1 MRLFPLPLV
10 LAATFAASP
19 AWSQPGPAPVQAPPA
34 PSFLGAESAQVAP
47 ASSSAPRRTTP
58 SPTLTLEQALATAY
72 ERSPLL
78 AAARNEAAA
87 SEGQVT
93 QAGVIPNPSIDVGID
108 DNRRSTRTT
117 SAMLSVPVELGG
129 KRGARIKAAG
139 LARDIAQRDLATA
152 RADLRAAVI
161 AAFFEA
167 AVAQETV
174 RVAQGTIEIA
184 QNALHLADR
193 RVAAGKAAPLE
204 SSKARVQLAN
214 SRIEARA
221 ADAALTAARRKL
233 GQLWGAP
240 EPDFVQVGADLQA
253 LPQRGAIDDLRA
265 ALATSPRMDAGRLA
279 VEMGRAQLEVEK
291 SKRYPDITLSAG
303 MARDNEQ
310 GRNKAQFGVAIPLP
324 LFDRNQ
330 GNVYSATMQS
340 YKAQDLYRE
349 LESRLLSDL
358 LQSVSQFDL
367 AVGSVREYRA
377 TVLPGAAEA
386 YDSARKGFEAG
397 KVSFL
402 EVLDAQRTL
411 SQGNIG
417 YLTVLAGAYQA
428 SADIDR
434 ILGR

>member
-1 MRLFPLPLV
+1 MRLSPIPLA
-10 LAATFAASP
+10 LAAALCLAP
-19 AWSQPGPAPVQAPPA
+19 AWAQPGPDRPA
-34 PSFLGAESAQVAP
+34 VPLRAAP
-47 ASSSAPRRTTP
+47 AAQP
-58 SPTLTLEQALATAY
+58 LTLEQALATAY

-87 SEGQVT
+87 SEGLLT
-93 QAGVIPNPSIDVGID
+93 QAGVIPNPGIEVGID
-108 DNRRSTRTT
+108 DNRRATRTT
-117 SAMLSVPVELGG
+117 TTRLSMPVELGG
-129 KRGARIKAAG
+129 KRAARVKAAG
-139 LARDIAQRDLATA
+139 LARDVAQRDLSSA

-161 AAFFEA
+161 AAFFDV

-174 RVAQGTIEIA
+174 RVSQGTVEIA
-184 QNALHLADR
+184 QNALRLAER
-193 RVAAGKAAPLE
+193 RVAAGKAPPLE
-204 SSKARVQLAN
+204 GSKARVELAN
-214 SRIEARA
+214 ARIEARA
-221 ADAALTAARRKL
+221 ADSALQAARRTL

-240 EPDFVQVGADLQA
+240 QPDFTRVGADLGT
-253 LPQRGAIDDLRA
+253 LPRREAIDDLRG
-265 ALATSPRMDAGRLA
+265 ALATSPRMEAGRLS
-279 VEMGRAQLEVEK
+279 VELGRAQLEVEK

-303 MARDNEQ
+303 IARDNEQ

-349 LESRLLSDL
+349 LESRLTADL

-367 AVGSVREYRA
+367 AANSVREYRA
-377 TVLPGAAEA
+377 TVLPGATEA

-417 YLTVLAGAYQA
+417 YLNVLASAYQA
-428 SADIDR
+428 AADIDR

>member
-1 MRLFPLPLV
+1 MRSSPIPLV
-10 LAATFAASP
+10 VAAAFFLSP
-19 AWSQPGPAPVQAPPA
+19 AWSQPGPAAAPPA
-34 PSFLGAESAQVAP
+34 ARAASAAP
-47 ASSSAPRRTTP
+47 A
-58 SPTLTLEQALATAY
+58 LTLEQALAKAY

-93 QAGVIPNPSIDVGID
+93 QAGVIPNPSLEVGID
-108 DNRRSTRTT
+108 DNRRATSTTT
-117 SAMLSVPVELGG
+117 TALSMPVELGG

-139 LARDIAQRDLATA
+139 LARDIAQRDLSSA

-161 AAFFEA
+161 AAFFDV

-174 RVAQGTIEIA
+174 RVSQGTVDIA
-184 QNALHLADR
+184 QNALRLAER
-193 RVAAGKAAPLE
+193 RVAAGKAPPLE
-204 SSKARVQLAN
+204 SSKARVELAN
-214 SRIEARA
+214 ARIDARA
-221 ADAALTAARRKL
+221 ADATLDAARRKL
-233 GQLWGAP
+233 GQLWGASA
-240 EPDFVQVGADLQA
+240 PDFARVGTDLQA
-253 LPQRGAIDDLRA
+253 LPRREAIDDLRA
-265 ALATSPRMDAGRLA
+265 ALATSPRMEAGRLS
-279 VEMGRAQLEVEK
+279 VELGRAQLEVEK

-303 MARDNEQ
+303 VARDNEQ

-349 LESRLLSDL
+349 LESRLTADL

-367 AVGSVREYRA
+367 AANSVREYRA

-417 YLTVLAGAYQA
+417 YLNVLAGAYQA
-428 SADIDR
+428 AADIDR

>member
-1 MRLFPLPLV
+1 MRLSPLPLA
-10 LAATFAASP
+10 LAAALCLAP
-19 AWSQPGPAPVQAPPA
+19 AWAQPGPDRPAVPLRPAPVAKP
-34 PSFLGAESAQVAP
+34 
-47 ASSSAPRRTTP
+47 
-58 SPTLTLEQALATAY
+58 LTLEQALATAY

-87 SEGQVT
+87 SEGLLT
-93 QAGVIPNPSIDVGID
+93 QAGVIPNPAIEVGID
-108 DNRRSTRTT
+108 DNRRATRTT
-117 SAMLSVPVELGG
+117 TTTLSMPVELGG
-129 KRGARIKAAG
+129 KRAARVKAAG
-139 LARDIAQRDLATA
+139 LARDIAQRDLSSA

-161 AAFFEA
+161 AAFFDV

-174 RVAQGTIEIA
+174 RVSQGTVEIA
-184 QNALHLADR
+184 QNALRLAER
-193 RVAAGKAAPLE
+193 RVVAGKAPPLE
-204 SSKARVQLAN
+204 GSKARVELAN
-214 SRIEARA
+214 ARIEARA
-221 ADAALTAARRKL
+221 ADSALEAARRAL

-240 EPDFVQVGADLQA
+240 QPDFTRVGADLGT
-253 LPQRGAIDDLRA
+253 LPRREAIDDLRG
-265 ALATSPRMDAGRLA
+265 ALATSPRMEAGRLS
-279 VEMGRAQLEVEK
+279 VELGRAQLEVEK

-303 MARDNEQ
+303 VARDNEQ

-340 YKAQDLYRE
+340 YKAEDLYRE
-349 LESRLLSDL
+349 LESRLTADL

-367 AVGSVREYRA
+367 AANSVREYRA
-377 TVLPGAAEA
+377 TVLPGATEA
-386 YDSARKGFEAG
+386 YDSARKGFDAG

-417 YLTVLAGAYQA
+417 YLNVLASAYQA
-428 SADIDR
+428 AADIDR

>member
-1 MRLFPLPLV
+1 MRLSPIPLA
-10 LAATFAASP
+10 LAAALCLTP
-19 AWSQPGPAPVQAPPA
+19 AWAQPGPASP
-34 PSFLGAESAQVAP
+34 
-47 ASSSAPRRTTP
+47 TP
-58 SPTLTLEQALATAY
+58 SPRAAPAGQVLTLEQALATAY

-78 AAARNEAAA
+78 AAARNEAAS
-87 SEGQVT
+87 SEGRLT
-93 QAGVIPNPSIDVGID
+93 QAGVIPNPSIAVGID
-108 DNRRSTRTT
+108 DNRRTTRTT
-117 SAMLSVPVELGG
+117 TTTLSMPVELGG
-129 KRGARIKAAG
+129 KRAARVKAAG
-139 LARDIAQRDLATA
+139 LARDIAQRDLSSA

-161 AAFFEA
+161 AAFFDV

-174 RVAQGTIEIA
+174 RVSQGTVEIA
-184 QNALHLADR
+184 QNALRLAER
-193 RVAAGKAAPLE
+193 RVAAGKAPPLE
-204 SSKARVQLAN
+204 SSKARVELAN

-221 ADAALTAARRKL
+221 ADSALQAARRKL

-240 EPDFVQVGADLQA
+240 QPDFAQVGADLGT
-253 LPQRGAIDDLRA
+253 LPRREAIDDLRA
-265 ALATSPRMDAGRLA
+265 ALATSPRMEAGRLS

-303 MARDNEQ
+303 VARDNEQ

-340 YKAQDLYRE
+340 YKAQDMYRE
-349 LESRLLSDL
+349 LESRLTADL
-358 LQSVSQFDL
+358 LQSISQFDL
-367 AVGSVREYRA
+367 AANSAREYRA

-417 YLTVLAGAYQA
+417 YLNVLASAYQA

>member
-1 MRLFPLPLV
+1 MRLSPIPLA
-10 LAATFAASP
+10 LAAALCLTP
-19 AWSQPGPAPVQAPPA
+19 AWAQPGPASP
-34 PSFLGAESAQVAP
+34 
-47 ASSSAPRRTTP
+47 TP
-58 SPTLTLEQALATAY
+58 SPRAMPAGQVLTLEQALATAY

-78 AAARNEAAA
+78 AAARNEAAS
-87 SEGQVT
+87 SEGQLT
-93 QAGVIPNPSIDVGID
+93 QAGVIPNPSIEVGID
-108 DNRRSTRTT
+108 DNRRTTRITT
-117 SAMLSVPVELGG
+117 TTLSMPVELGG
-129 KRGARIKAAG
+129 KRAARVKAAG
-139 LARDIAQRDLATA
+139 LARDIAQRDLSSA

-161 AAFFEA
+161 AAFFDV

-174 RVAQGTIEIA
+174 RVSQGAVEIA
-184 QNALHLADR
+184 QSALRLAER
-193 RVAAGKAAPLE
+193 RVAAGKAPPLE
-204 SSKARVQLAN
+204 SSKARVELAN

-221 ADAALTAARRKL
+221 ADSALQAARRKL

-240 EPDFVQVGADLQA
+240 QPDFAQVGADLGT
-253 LPQRGAIDDLRA
+253 LPRREAIDDLRA
-265 ALATSPRMDAGRLA
+265 ALATSPRMEAGRLS

-303 MARDNEQ
+303 VARDNEQ

-340 YKAQDLYRE
+340 YKAQDMYRE
-349 LESRLLSDL
+349 LESRLTADL

-367 AVGSVREYRA
+367 AANSAREYRA

-417 YLTVLAGAYQA
+417 YLNVLASAYQA

>member
-1 MRLFPLPLV
+1 MRLSPIPLA
-10 LAATFAASP
+10 LAAALCLTP
-19 AWSQPGPAPVQAPPA
+19 AWAQPGPASP
-34 PSFLGAESAQVAP
+34 
-47 ASSSAPRRTTP
+47 TP
-58 SPTLTLEQALATAY
+58 SPRATPAGQVLTLEQALATAY

-78 AAARNEAAA
+78 AAARNEAAS
-87 SEGQVT
+87 SEGQLT
-93 QAGVIPNPSIDVGID
+93 QAGVIPNPSVEVGID
-108 DNRRSTRTT
+108 DNRRTTRTT
-117 SAMLSVPVELGG
+117 TTTLSMPVELGG
-129 KRGARIKAAG
+129 KRAARVKAAG
-139 LARDIAQRDLATA
+139 LARDIAQRDLSSA

-161 AAFFEA
+161 AAFFDV

-174 RVAQGTIEIA
+174 RVSQGAVEIA
-184 QNALHLADR
+184 QNALRLAER
-193 RVAAGKAAPLE
+193 RVAAGKAPPLE
-204 SSKARVQLAN
+204 SSKARVELAN

-221 ADAALTAARRKL
+221 ADSALQAARRKL

-240 EPDFVQVGADLQA
+240 QPDFAQVGADLGT
-253 LPQRGAIDDLRA
+253 LPRREAIDDLRA
-265 ALATSPRMDAGRLA
+265 ALATSPRMEAGRLS

-303 MARDNEQ
+303 VARDNEQ

-330 GNVYSATMQS
+330 GNVYSATMKS
-340 YKAQDLYRE
+340 YKAQDMYRE
-349 LESRLLSDL
+349 LESRLTADL

-367 AVGSVREYRA
+367 AANSAREYRA

-417 YLTVLAGAYQA
+417 YLNVLASAYQA

>member
-1 MRLFPLPLV
+1 MRLSPIPLLV
-10 LAATFAASP
+10 AAAVFLSP
-19 AWSQPGPAPVQAPPA
+19 AWSQAGPGAAAPA
-34 PSFLGAESAQVAP
+34 SRVAP
-47 ASSSAPRRTTP
+47 A
-58 SPTLTLEQALATAY
+58 LTLEQALAAAY

-93 QAGVIPNPSIDVGID
+93 QAGVIPNPSLEVGID

-117 SAMLSVPVELGG
+117 TTALSMPVELGG
-129 KRGARIKAAG
+129 KRGARITAAG
-139 LARDIAQRDLATA
+139 LARDIARRDLSGA

-161 AAFFEA
+161 AAFFDV

-174 RVAQGTIEIA
+174 RVAQGTVEIA
-184 QNALHLADR
+184 QNALRLAER
-193 RVAAGKAAPLE
+193 RVAAGKAPPLE
-204 SSKARVQLAN
+204 SSKARVELAN

-221 ADAALTAARRKL
+221 ADSALDAARRKL

-240 EPDFVQVGADLQA
+240 EADFARVSADLQT
-253 LPQRGAIDDLRA
+253 LPRRDAIDDLRA
-265 ALATSPRMDAGRLA
+265 ALAASPRMEAGRLS
-279 VEMGRAQLEVEK
+279 VELGRAQLEVEK

-303 MARDNEQ
+303 VARDNEQ
-310 GRNKAQFGVAIPLP
+310 GRNKAQFGVSIPLP

-340 YKAQDLYRE
+340 YKAHDLYRE
-349 LESRLLSDL
+349 LESRLTADL
-358 LQSVSQFDL
+358 LQSVSRFDL
-367 AVGSVREYRA
+367 AANSVREYRG
-377 TVLPGAAEA
+377 TVLPGANEA
-386 YDSARKGFEAG
+386 YESARKGFEAG

-411 SQGNIG
+411 SQGNIA
-417 YLTVLAGAYQA
+417 YLNVLASAYQA
-428 SADIDR
+428 AADIDR

>member
-1 MRLFPLPLV
+1 MRLSPIPLA
-10 LAATFAASP
+10 LAAALCLTP
-19 AWSQPGPAPVQAPPA
+19 AWAQPGPASP
-34 PSFLGAESAQVAP
+34 
-47 ASSSAPRRTTP
+47 TP
-58 SPTLTLEQALATAY
+58 SRAMPAGQVLTLEQALATAY

-78 AAARNEAAA
+78 AAARNEAAS
-87 SEGQVT
+87 SEGQLT
-93 QAGVIPNPSIDVGID
+93 QAGVIPNPSIEVGID
-108 DNRRSTRTT
+108 DNRRTTRTT
-117 SAMLSVPVELGG
+117 TTTLSMPVELGG
-129 KRGARIKAAG
+129 KRAARVKAAG
-139 LARDIAQRDLATA
+139 LARDIAQRDLSSA

-161 AAFFEA
+161 AAFFDV

-174 RVAQGTIEIA
+174 RVSQGAVEIA
-184 QNALHLADR
+184 QSALRLAER
-193 RVAAGKAAPLE
+193 RVAAGKAPPLE
-204 SSKARVQLAN
+204 SSKARVELAN

-221 ADAALTAARRKL
+221 ADSALQAARRKL

-240 EPDFVQVGADLQA
+240 QPDFAQVGADLGT
-253 LPQRGAIDDLRA
+253 LPRREAIDDLRA
-265 ALATSPRMDAGRLA
+265 ALATSPRMEAGRLS

-303 MARDNEQ
+303 VARDNEQ

-340 YKAQDLYRE
+340 YKAQDMYRE
-349 LESRLLSDL
+349 LESRLTADL

-367 AVGSVREYRA
+367 AANSAREYRA

-417 YLTVLAGAYQA
+417 YLNVLASAYQA

>member
-1 MRLFPLPLV
+1 MRLSPIPLA
-10 LAATFAASP
+10 LAAALCLTP
-19 AWSQPGPAPVQAPPA
+19 AWAQPGPASP
-34 PSFLGAESAQVAP
+34 
-47 ASSSAPRRTTP
+47 TP
-58 SPTLTLEQALATAY
+58 SPRATPAGQVLTLEQALATAY

-78 AAARNEAAA
+78 AAARNEAAS
-87 SEGQVT
+87 SEGQLT
-93 QAGVIPNPSIDVGID
+93 QAGVIPNPSIEVGID
-108 DNRRSTRTT
+108 DNRRTTRTT
-117 SAMLSVPVELGG
+117 TTTLSMPVELGG
-129 KRGARIKAAG
+129 KRAARVKAAG
-139 LARDIAQRDLATA
+139 LARDIAQRDLSSA

-161 AAFFEA
+161 AAFFDV

-174 RVAQGTIEIA
+174 RVSQGAVEIA
-184 QNALHLADR
+184 QNALRLAER
-193 RVAAGKAAPLE
+193 RVAAGKAPPLE
-204 SSKARVQLAN
+204 SSKARVELAN

-221 ADAALTAARRKL
+221 ADGALQAARRKL

-240 EPDFVQVGADLQA
+240 QPDFAQVGADLGT
-253 LPQRGAIDDLRA
+253 LPRREAIDDLRA
-265 ALATSPRMDAGRLA
+265 ALATSPRMEAGRLS

-303 MARDNEQ
+303 VARDNEQ

-340 YKAQDLYRE
+340 YKAQDMYRE
-349 LESRLLSDL
+349 LESRLTADL

-367 AVGSVREYRA
+367 AANSAREYRA

-411 SQGNIG
+411 SRGNIG
-417 YLTVLAGAYQA
+417 YLNVLASAYQA

>member
-1 MRLFPLPLV
+1 MRLSPIPLA
-10 LAATFAASP
+10 LAAALCLAP
-19 AWSQPGPAPVQAPPA
+19 AWAQPGPDRPAAPLRA
-34 PSFLGAESAQVAP
+34 AP
-47 ASSSAPRRTTP
+47 AAQP
-58 SPTLTLEQALATAY
+58 LTLEQALATAY

-87 SEGQVT
+87 SEGQLT
-93 QAGVIPNPSIDVGID
+93 QAGVIPNPSIEVGID
-108 DNRRSTRTT
+108 DNRRATRTT
-117 SAMLSVPVELGG
+117 TTTLSMPVELGG
-129 KRGARIKAAG
+129 KRAARIKAAG
-139 LARDIAQRDLATA
+139 LARDIAQRDLSSA

-161 AAFFEA
+161 AAFFDV

-174 RVAQGTIEIA
+174 RVSQGTVEIA
-184 QNALHLADR
+184 QNALRLAER
-193 RVAAGKAAPLE
+193 RVAAGKAPPLE
-204 SSKARVQLAN
+204 GSKARVELAN
-214 SRIEARA
+214 ARIEARA
-221 ADAALTAARRKL
+221 ADSALQAARRTL

-240 EPDFVQVGADLQA
+240 QPDFTQVGADLGT
-253 LPQRGAIDDLRA
+253 LPRRAAIDDLRG
-265 ALATSPRMDAGRLA
+265 ALATSPRMEAGRLS

-303 MARDNEQ
+303 VARDNEQ

-349 LESRLLSDL
+349 LESRLTADL

-367 AVGSVREYRA
+367 AANSVREYRDA
-377 TVLPGAAEA
+377 VLPGATEA

-417 YLTVLAGAYQA
+417 YLNVLASAYQA
-428 SADIDR
+428 AADIDR

>member
-1 MRLFPLPLV
+1 MRLSPIPLA
-10 LAATFAASP
+10 LAAALCLTP
-19 AWSQPGPAPVQAPPA
+19 AWAQPGPASPA
-34 PSFLGAESAQVAP
+34 PSPRAAP
-47 ASSSAPRRTTP
+47 AGQV
-58 SPTLTLEQALATAY
+58 LTLEQALATAY

-78 AAARNEAAA
+78 AAARNEAAS
-87 SEGQVT
+87 SEGQLT
-93 QAGVIPNPSIDVGID
+93 QAGVIPNPSIEVGID
-108 DNRRSTRTT
+108 DNRRTTRTT
-117 SAMLSVPVELGG
+117 TTTLSMPVELGG
-129 KRGARIKAAG
+129 KRAARVKAAG
-139 LARDIAQRDLATA
+139 LARDIAQRDLSSA

-161 AAFFEA
+161 AAFFEV

-174 RVAQGTIEIA
+174 RVSQGTVEIA
-184 QNALHLADR
+184 QNALRLAER
-193 RVAAGKAAPLE
+193 RVAAGKAPPLE
-204 SSKARVQLAN
+204 SSKARVELAN
-214 SRIEARA
+214 SRIEARV
-221 ADAALTAARRKL
+221 ADSALQAARRKL

-240 EPDFVQVGADLQA
+240 QPDFTQVGADLGT
-253 LPQRGAIDDLRA
+253 LPRREAIDDLRA
-265 ALATSPRMDAGRLA
+265 ALATSPRMEAGRLS
-279 VEMGRAQLEVEK
+279 VEMGRARLEVEK

-303 MARDNEQ
+303 VARDNEQ

-340 YKAQDLYRE
+340 YKAQDMYRE
-349 LESRLLSDL
+349 LESRLTADL

-367 AVGSVREYRA
+367 AANSAREYRA

-402 EVLDAQRTL
+402 DVLDAQRTL

-417 YLTVLAGAYQA
+417 YLNVLASAYQA

>member
-1 MRLFPLPLV
+1 MRLSPIPLA
-10 LAATFAASP
+10 LAAALCLAP
-19 AWSQPGPAPVQAPPA
+19 AWAQPGPDRPAVPLRPA
-34 PSFLGAESAQVAP
+34 PAAQP
-47 ASSSAPRRTTP
+47 
-58 SPTLTLEQALATAY
+58 LTLEQALATAY

-87 SEGQVT
+87 SEGQLT
-93 QAGVIPNPSIDVGID
+93 QAGVIPNPSIEVGID
-108 DNRRSTRTT
+108 DNRRATRTT
-117 SAMLSVPVELGG
+117 TTTLSMPVELGG
-129 KRGARIKAAG
+129 KRAARIKAAG
-139 LARDIAQRDLATA
+139 LARDIAQRDLSSA

-161 AAFFEA
+161 AAFFDV

-174 RVAQGTIEIA
+174 RVSQGTVEIA
-184 QNALHLADR
+184 QNALRLAER
-193 RVAAGKAAPLE
+193 RVAAGKAPPLE
-204 SSKARVQLAN
+204 GSKARVELAN
-214 SRIEARA
+214 ARIEARA
-221 ADAALTAARRKL
+221 ADSALQAARRTL

-240 EPDFVQVGADLQA
+240 QPDFTQVGADLGT
-253 LPQRGAIDDLRA
+253 LPRRAAIDDLRS
-265 ALATSPRMDAGRLA
+265 ALATSPRMEAGRLS

-303 MARDNEQ
+303 VARDNEQ
-310 GRNKAQFGVAIPLP
+310 GRNKAQFGIAIPLP

-349 LESRLLSDL
+349 LESRLTADL

-367 AVGSVREYRA
+367 AANSVREYRDA
-377 TVLPGAAEA
+377 VLPGATEA

-417 YLTVLAGAYQA
+417 YLNVLASAYQA
-428 SADIDR
+428 AADIDR

>member
-1 MRLFPLPLV
+1 MRLYPLPLV
-10 LAATFAASP
+10 LAATFAVSP
-19 AWSQPGPAPVQAPPA
+19 AWSQTGPAPATPAPVQFLATQPA
-34 PSFLGAESAQVAP
+34 QAAP
-47 ASSSAPRRTTP
+47 ANAPAARLAP
-58 SPTLTLEQALATAY
+58 GAQTLTLEQALAMAD

-78 AAARNEAAA
+78 AAARNDAAA

-93 QAGVIPNPSIDVGID
+93 QAGVIPNPSIELGID
-108 DNRRSTRTT
+108 DNRRSTRST
-117 SAMLSVPVELGG
+117 SAMLSMPVELGG

-139 LARDIAQRDLATA
+139 LARDIAQRDLASA

-161 AAFFEA
+161 AAFFEV

-174 RVAQGTIEIA
+174 RVAQSTIEIA
-184 QNALHLADR
+184 QNALRLADQ
-193 RVAAGKAAPLE
+193 RVAAGKAPPLE

-221 ADAALTAARRKL
+221 ADAALTTARRKL

-240 EPDFVQVGADLQA
+240 EPDFTQVGADLQA

-265 ALATSPRMDAGRLA
+265 ALAESPRMAAGRLA

-291 SKRYPDITLSAG
+291 SKRYPDVTLSAG
-303 MARDNEQ
+303 ITRDNEQ

-349 LESRLLSDL
+349 LESRMTADL

-417 YLTVLAGAYQA
+417 YLNVLAGAYQA
-428 SADIDR
+428 SSDIDR

>member
-1 MRLFPLPLV
+1 MRLSPIPLA
-10 LAATFAASP
+10 LAAALCLTP
-19 AWSQPGPAPVQAPPA
+19 AWAQPGPASP
-34 PSFLGAESAQVAP
+34 
-47 ASSSAPRRTTP
+47 TP
-58 SPTLTLEQALATAY
+58 SPRATPAGQVLTLEQALATAY

-78 AAARNEAAA
+78 AAARNEAAS
-87 SEGQVT
+87 SEGQLT
-93 QAGVIPNPSIDVGID
+93 QAGVIPNPSIEVGID
-108 DNRRSTRTT
+108 DNRRTTRTT
-117 SAMLSVPVELGG
+117 TTTLSMPVELGG
-129 KRGARIKAAG
+129 KRAARVKAAG
-139 LARDIAQRDLATA
+139 LARDIAQRDLSSA

-161 AAFFEA
+161 AAFFDV

-174 RVAQGTIEIA
+174 RVSQGAVEIA
-184 QNALHLADR
+184 QNALRLAER
-193 RVAAGKAAPLE
+193 RVAAGKAPPLE
-204 SSKARVQLAN
+204 SSKARVELAN

-221 ADAALTAARRKL
+221 ADSALQAARRKL

-240 EPDFVQVGADLQA
+240 QPDFAQVGVDLGT
-253 LPQRGAIDDLRA
+253 LPRREAIDDLRA
-265 ALATSPRMDAGRLA
+265 ALATSPRMEAGRLS

-303 MARDNEQ
+303 VARDNEQ

-340 YKAQDLYRE
+340 YKAQDMYRE
-349 LESRLLSDL
+349 LESRLTADL

-367 AVGSVREYRA
+367 AANSAREYRA

-417 YLTVLAGAYQA
+417 YLNVLASAYQA

>member
-1 MRLFPLPLV
+1 MRLSPILLA
-10 LAATFAASP
+10 LAAVLCLTP
-19 AWSQPGPAPVQAPPA
+19 AWAQPGPASP
-34 PSFLGAESAQVAP
+34 
-47 ASSSAPRRTTP
+47 TP
-58 SPTLTLEQALATAY
+58 SPRATPAGQAPAGQVLTLEQALETAY

-78 AAARNEAAA
+78 AAARNEAAS
-87 SEGQVT
+87 SEGQLT
-93 QAGVIPNPSIDVGID
+93 QAGVIPNPSIAVGID
-108 DNRRSTRTT
+108 DNRRTTRTT
-117 SAMLSVPVELGG
+117 TTTLSMPVELGG
-129 KRGARIKAAG
+129 KRAARVKAAG
-139 LARDIAQRDLATA
+139 LARDIAQRDLSSA

-161 AAFFEA
+161 AAFFDV

-174 RVAQGTIEIA
+174 RVSQGTVEIA
-184 QNALHLADR
+184 QNALRLAER
-193 RVAAGKAAPLE
+193 RVAAGKAPPLE
-204 SSKARVQLAN
+204 SSKARVELAN

-221 ADAALTAARRKL
+221 ADSALQAARRKL

-240 EPDFVQVGADLQA
+240 QPDFAQVGADLGT
-253 LPQRGAIDDLRA
+253 LPRREAIDDLRA
-265 ALATSPRMDAGRLA
+265 ALATSPRMEAGRLS

-303 MARDNEQ
+303 VARDNEQ

-340 YKAQDLYRE
+340 YKAQDMYRE
-349 LESRLLSDL
+349 LESRLTADL
-358 LQSVSQFDL
+358 LQSISQFDL
-367 AVGSVREYRA
+367 AANSAREYRA

-417 YLTVLAGAYQA
+417 YLNVLASAYQA

>member
-1 MRLFPLPLV
+1 MRLSPIPLA
-10 LAATFAASP
+10 LAAALCLTP
-19 AWSQPGPAPVQAPPA
+19 AWAQPGPASP
-34 PSFLGAESAQVAP
+34 
-47 ASSSAPRRTTP
+47 TP
-58 SPTLTLEQALATAY
+58 SPRATPAGQVLTLEQALATAY

-78 AAARNEAAA
+78 AAARNEAAS
-87 SEGQVT
+87 SEGQLT
-93 QAGVIPNPSIDVGID
+93 QAGVIPNPSIEVGID
-108 DNRRSTRTT
+108 DNRRTTRTT
-117 SAMLSVPVELGG
+117 TTTLSMPVELGG
-129 KRGARIKAAG
+129 KRAARVKAAG
-139 LARDIAQRDLATA
+139 LARDIAQRDLSSA

-161 AAFFEA
+161 AAFFDV

-174 RVAQGTIEIA
+174 RVSQGAVEIA
-184 QNALHLADR
+184 QNALRLAER
-193 RVAAGKAAPLE
+193 RVAAGKAPLLE
-204 SSKARVQLAN
+204 SSKARVELAN

-221 ADAALTAARRKL
+221 ADSALQAARRKL

-240 EPDFVQVGADLQA
+240 QPDFAQVGADLGT
-253 LPQRGAIDDLRA
+253 LPRREAIDDLRA
-265 ALATSPRMDAGRLA
+265 ALATSPRMEAGRLS

-303 MARDNEQ
+303 VARDNEQ

-340 YKAQDLYRE
+340 YKAQDMYRE
-349 LESRLLSDL
+349 LESRLTADL

-367 AVGSVREYRA
+367 AANSAREYRA

-417 YLTVLAGAYQA
+417 YLNVLASAYQA

>member
-1 MRLFPLPLV
+1 MRLSPIPLA
-10 LAATFAASP
+10 LAAALCLTP
-19 AWSQPGPAPVQAPPA
+19 AWAQPGPASP
-34 PSFLGAESAQVAP
+34 
-47 ASSSAPRRTTP
+47 TP
-58 SPTLTLEQALATAY
+58 SPRATPAGQVLTLEQALATAY

-78 AAARNEAAA
+78 AAARNEAAS
-87 SEGQVT
+87 SEGQLT
-93 QAGVIPNPSIDVGID
+93 QAGVIPNPSIEVGID
-108 DNRRSTRTT
+108 DNRRTTRTT
-117 SAMLSVPVELGG
+117 TTTLSMPVELGG
-129 KRGARIKAAG
+129 KRAARVKAAG
-139 LARDIAQRDLATA
+139 LARDIAQRDLSSA

-161 AAFFEA
+161 AAFFDV

-174 RVAQGTIEIA
+174 RVSQGTVEIA
-184 QNALHLADR
+184 QNALRLAER
-193 RVAAGKAAPLE
+193 RVAAGKAPPLE
-204 SSKARVQLAN
+204 SSKARVELAN

-221 ADAALTAARRKL
+221 ADSALQAARGKL

-240 EPDFVQVGADLQA
+240 QPDFAQVGADLGT
-253 LPQRGAIDDLRA
+253 LPRREAIDDLRA
-265 ALATSPRMDAGRLA
+265 ALATSPRMEAGRLS

-303 MARDNEQ
+303 VARDNEQ

-340 YKAQDLYRE
+340 YKAQDMYRE
-349 LESRLLSDL
+349 LESRLTADL

-367 AVGSVREYRA
+367 AANSAREYRA

-417 YLTVLAGAYQA
+417 YLNVLASAYQA

>member
-1 MRLFPLPLV
+1 MRLSPIPLA
-10 LAATFAASP
+10 LAAALCLTP
-19 AWSQPGPAPVQAPPA
+19 AWAQPGPASP
-34 PSFLGAESAQVAP
+34 
-47 ASSSAPRRTTP
+47 TP
-58 SPTLTLEQALATAY
+58 SPRATPAGQVLTLEQALATAY

-78 AAARNEAAA
+78 AAARNEAAS
-87 SEGQVT
+87 SEGQLT
-93 QAGVIPNPSIDVGID
+93 QAGVIPNPSIEVGID
-108 DNRRSTRTT
+108 DNRRTTRTT
-117 SAMLSVPVELGG
+117 TTTLSMPVELGG
-129 KRGARIKAAG
+129 KRAARVKAAG
-139 LARDIAQRDLATA
+139 LARDIAQRDLSSA

-161 AAFFEA
+161 AAFFDV

-174 RVAQGTIEIA
+174 RVSQGAVEIA
-184 QNALHLADR
+184 QNALRLAER
-193 RVAAGKAAPLE
+193 RVAAGKAPPLE
-204 SSKARVQLAN
+204 SSKARVELAN

-221 ADAALTAARRKL
+221 ADGALQAARRKL

-240 EPDFVQVGADLQA
+240 QPDFAQVGADLGT
-253 LPQRGAIDDLRA
+253 LPRREAIDDLRA
-265 ALATSPRMDAGRLA
+265 ALTTSPRMEAGRLS

-303 MARDNEQ
+303 VARDNEQ

-340 YKAQDLYRE
+340 YKAQDMYRE
-349 LESRLLSDL
+349 LESRLTADL

-367 AVGSVREYRA
+367 AANSAREYRA

-417 YLTVLAGAYQA
+417 YLNVLASAYQA